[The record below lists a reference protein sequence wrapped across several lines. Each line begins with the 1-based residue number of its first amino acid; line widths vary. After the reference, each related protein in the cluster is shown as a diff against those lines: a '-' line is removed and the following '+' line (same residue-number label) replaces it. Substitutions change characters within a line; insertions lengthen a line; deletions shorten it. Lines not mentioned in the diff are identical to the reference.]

1 MNNIDK
7 NYDISLNIEVKKSNI
22 IKNDMSIDILYNF
35 LDIGTNIL
43 NNYYVF
49 NKEIYKK
56 YVYNNNI
63 ESFCKL
69 LKKYYKKSKFFYLER
84 DMNFI
89 KFVTIIRQLCNYL
102 NIEYKTSTKYDKNTY
117 NIIYYIKKLY

>member
-1 MNNIDK
+1 MNIIDK
-7 NYDISLNIEVKKSNI
+7 TYDISLNIKVKRSNI
-22 IKNDMSIDILYNF
+22 IKNDMSTNILYDF
-35 LDIGTNIL
+35 LDIGTNVI
-43 NNYYVF
+43 NNYYIF

-56 YVYNNNI
+56 YIYNNNI
-63 ESFCKL
+63 YSFCKL
-69 LKKYYKKSKFFYLER
+69 LKKYYKKSKYFYLER

-117 NIIYYIKKLY
+117 NIIYYIKKL

>member
-7 NYDISLNIEVKKSNI
+7 NYDISLNIEVKRSNI
-22 IKNDMSIDILYNF
+22 IKNDMSINILYDF

-117 NIIYYIKKLY
+117 NIIYYIKKL

>member
-1 MNNIDK
+1 MNIIDK
-7 NYDISLNIEVKKSNI
+7 TYDISLNIKVKRSNI
-22 IKNDMSIDILYNF
+22 IKNDMSINILYDF
-35 LDIGTNIL
+35 LDIGTNVI
-43 NNYYVF
+43 NNYYIF

-56 YVYNNNI
+56 YIYNNNI
-63 ESFCKL
+63 YSFCKL
-69 LKKYYKKSKFFYLER
+69 LKKYYKKSKYFYLER

-117 NIIYYIKKLY
+117 NIIYYIKKL

>member
-1 MNNIDK
+1 MNIIDK
-7 NYDISLNIEVKKSNI
+7 TYDISLNIEVKRSNI
-22 IKNDMSIDILYNF
+22 IKNDMSINILYDF

-117 NIIYYIKKLY
+117 NIIYYIKKL

>member
-1 MNNIDK
+1 MNIIDK
-7 NYDISLNIEVKKSNI
+7 TYDISLNIKVKRSNI
-22 IKNDMSIDILYNF
+22 IKNDMSTNILYDF
-35 LDIGTNIL
+35 LDIGTNVI
-43 NNYYVF
+43 NNYYIF

-56 YVYNNNI
+56 YIY
-63 ESFCKL
+63 SFCKL
-69 LKKYYKKSKFFYLER
+69 LKKYYKKSKYFYLER

-117 NIIYYIKKLY
+117 NIIYYIKKL